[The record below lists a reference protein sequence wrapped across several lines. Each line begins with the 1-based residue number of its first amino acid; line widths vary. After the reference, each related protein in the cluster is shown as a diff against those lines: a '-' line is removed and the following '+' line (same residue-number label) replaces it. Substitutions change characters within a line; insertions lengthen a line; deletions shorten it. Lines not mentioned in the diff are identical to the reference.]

1 MGFNCVNFY
10 SFWPQGALLAQCQRL
25 SVENRKAKY
34 CNEISN
40 SVSTTET
47 NLVGFILFLSSAV

>member
-1 MGFNCVNFY
+1 MGFNCVNLY
-10 SFWPQGALLAQCQRL
+10 SFWPQGGAPC
-25 SVENRKAKY
+25 SVPETVENRKAKY